1 MAVKLTKNK
10 AKAYLL
16 VGLSE
21 GMFGLYLMKGG
32 GPSITGGADWHSWLK
47 PLVPTLGVLSIV
59 SSAAALV
66 AYKTRKTNFI
76 TGLLIP
82 KWMLTPTKK

>member
-1 MAVKLTKNK
+1 MVKLTKNK

-21 GMFGLYLMKGG
+21 GMFGLYLANTTASNVTFNKIR
-32 GPSITGGADWHSWLK
+32 PSLT
-47 PLVPTLGVLSIV
+47 VLSIV
-59 SSAAALV
+59 ISAAALV
-66 AYKTRKTNFI
+66 AYKTRKPNFI
-76 TGLLIP
+76 TDLLIP